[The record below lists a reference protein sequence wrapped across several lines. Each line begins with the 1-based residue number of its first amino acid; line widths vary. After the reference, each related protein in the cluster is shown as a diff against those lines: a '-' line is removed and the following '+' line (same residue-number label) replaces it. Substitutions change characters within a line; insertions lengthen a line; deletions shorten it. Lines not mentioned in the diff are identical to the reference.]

1 MLYRAKIETLD
12 DLLTVMSAAQ
22 LTRTLQVAHHLGIF
36 AALADGE
43 RNLAQLAET
52 TETAADLLEP
62 MLTACCALGLLRREG
77 ERFANT
83 PLADRHLVPG
93 RPLYQGNMISHG
105 MQVWKT
111 WDELPLRYRP
121 QQGAAS
127 WSSHEDFILG
137 MHNLTVPERGEALA
151 RDLDLAGKRRLL
163 DLGGGPG
170 TYSVFLCKAN
180 PELRATV
187 WDLPATIAIARTVVK
202 QFEDVADRIDLVE
215 GDWDRDDLG
224 TGYDALLMSNVLH
237 GPSSGPAPKFAKAF
251 HALEPGGL
259 IIIQDFILNDERT
272 GPLSA
277 ALFNLYIG
285 AFTFAELGSILRD
298 AGFADVC
305 TVRAP
310 EVDGCGV
317 MTAVRP

>member
-1 MLYRAKIETLD
+1 MLYRSKIETLD
-12 DLLTVMSAAQ
+12 DLLAVMSAAQ

-43 RNLAQLAET
+43 QDLAQLAEA
-52 TETAADLLEP
+52 TETPANLLEP

-77 ERFANT
+77 KRFANT

-105 MQVWKT
+105 MQVWRR
-111 WDELPLRYRP
+111 WDELPRRYRP
-121 QQGAAS
+121 QHGEAS
-127 WSSHEDFILG
+127 WSSHDDFILG
-137 MHNLTVPERGEALA
+137 MHNLTMPERGEALA
-151 RDLDLAGKRRLL
+151 RDVDLSGRRRLL

-187 WDLPATIAIARTVVK
+187 WDLPATIAIARTVVE
-202 QFEDVADRIDLVE
+202 QFEDVTDRIGFVE
-215 GDWDRDDLG
+215 GDWDRDDFG

-237 GPSSGPAPKFAKAF
+237 GPRSDPEPTLVKAF
-251 HALEPGGL
+251 QALAPGGL
-259 IIIQDFILNDERT
+259 IIIQDFILDDDRT

-285 AFTFAELGSILRD
+285 AFTFAQLGSILRN

>member
-1 MLYRAKIETLD
+1 MLYRSKIETLD
-12 DLLTVMSAAQ
+12 DLLAVMSAAQ

-36 AALADGE
+36 AALAEGE
-43 RNLAQLAET
+43 RDLAQLAEV
-52 TETAADLLEP
+52 TETPVNLLEP
-62 MLTACCALGLLRREG
+62 MLTACCALGLLRPEG

-93 RPLYQGNMISHG
+93 RPLYQGNMIRYG
-105 MQVWKT
+105 MDVWKR

-121 QQGAAS
+121 EQGAAS

-151 RDLDLAGKRRLL
+151 RDVDLSGRRRLL

-170 TYSVFLCKAN
+170 TYSVFLCRAN
-180 PELRATV
+180 PDLRATV
-187 WDLPATIAIARTVVK
+187 WDLPATTAIARTVVQ
-202 QFEDVADRIDLVE
+202 QFEDVADRIDFVE
-215 GDWDRDDLG
+215 GDWDRDDFG
-224 TGYDALLMSNVLH
+224 AGHDALLMSNVLH
-237 GPSSGPAPKFAKAF
+237 GPRSDPAPKLVKAYQ
-251 HALEPGGL
+251 ALAAGGL
-259 IIIQDFILNDERT
+259 IIIQDFILNDDRT

-285 AFTFAELGSILRD
+285 AFTFGELGSLLCE
-298 AGFADVC
+298 AGFADVR

-310 EVDGCGV
+310 QVDGCGV
-317 MTAVRP
+317 VTAIRP